1 MRKRGA
7 LILLLVS
14 IFQLCNAQTEW
25 DTTYFKSAK
34 NNLNLGFVI
43 SERSYQIDIAGTGVN
58 AKASAFK
65 YNANAPEAIGFLVD
79 NKKISL
85 QVLFRLKPKD
95 DPKKGISQFS
105 NLALSLGGRNI
116 VFEGGYRFFK
126 GFYDET
132 SGNYL
137 PDYTDST
144 PYFRQP
150 TLSANYIK
158 VKSYFFL
165 NRQRFSY
172 KATYSAG
179 YRQLKSASS
188 MVLTANFLSERL
200 VSDSA
205 LIPVFLDD
213 QYQTGENIRGV
224 SHFGFGTGA
233 GYSGTL
239 VFFKRFFA
247 NLTLVPSIHLQ
258 RRSYYMTNTHPSS
271 GSYITLLLDSRASIG
286 YSGEKLFFIF
296 SGTNDRHWNNGR
308 DLKIQ
313 PSFVSAT
320 FTMGYRIS
328 MEKKSAVKK

>member
-1 MRKRGA
+1 MQKLSA
-7 LILLLVS
+7 LIALLLFFNVS
-14 IFQLCNAQTEW
+14 NAQSDW

-34 NNLNLGFVI
+34 NKLNLGFVI
-43 SERSYQIDIAGTGVN
+43 SERSYQIDIAGIRENAGVQ
-58 AKASAFK
+58 SFK

-79 NKKISL
+79 NKKLTL

-95 DPKKGISQFS
+95 DPKKGISKFS
-105 NLALSLGGRNI
+105 NFALSLGGRNI
-116 VFEGGYRFFK
+116 VVEGGYRFFK

-137 PDYTDST
+137 PDYNDST

-165 NRQRFSY
+165 NRKKFSY

-179 YRQLKSASS
+179 FRQLKSASS
-188 MVLTANFLSERL
+188 LVLTANFLSERL

-205 LIPVFLDD
+205 LIPVFLDNA
-213 QYQTGENIRGV
+213 YSTGENIRGV

-247 NLTLVPSIHLQ
+247 NLTLVPSLHLQ
-258 RRSYYMTNTHPSS
+258 RRSYYMTDKHPES
-271 GSYITLLLDSRASIG
+271 GSYVTLLLDSRVSIG

-296 SGTNDRHWNNGR
+296 SGTNDRHWNNGNG
-308 DLKIQ
+308 LKIQ

-320 FTMGYRIS
+320 FTMGYRLSID
-328 MEKKSAVKK
+328 KKSSAKN